1 MPTPN
6 GAVPRRVPDDRWLAR
21 RHSVADGVVA
31 PLRTGAIDPAQAE
44 QAVSAS
50 MWRLEQARREPP
62 LATSDIAAV
71 LEAAIDPLRRLDDS
85 EGGNAAAVGYIQSHL
100 DTIAAYLIRGRTTSP
115 AVRQRLI
122 RAGAQFYQLAGWMA
136 FDAER
141 HTSAQRYFRAGL
153 RAARDISDDDLI
165 AHILGCMA
173 YHVACQG
180 QRGEATQL
188 AAAAVTVG
196 KRAHPAVLS
205 LTYSRLGHAHAAAGD
220 VRGTRSSFDLARD
233 HKPCSDGADAPDF
246 LYWFDQ
252 KHMDI
257 LHGQALQLLAFSS
270 GAKPSTLLG
279 EADKF
284 LLGKIDENTESIP
297 RDSLFHSAW
306 LARSQLLRGE
316 LEQAASTARRVMHGL
331 KGVYSSRTVMT
342 LRRLDTDLA
351 ARRSVADLKD
361 AQELRRELHP
371 LITA

>member
-1 MPTPN
+1 
-6 GAVPRRVPDDRWLAR
+6 
-21 RHSVADGVVA
+21 
-31 PLRTGAIDPAQAE
+31 
-44 QAVSAS
+44 
-50 MWRLEQARREPP
+50 
-62 LATSDIAAV
+62 
-71 LEAAIDPLRRLDDS
+71 
-85 EGGNAAAVGYIQSHL
+85 
-100 DTIAAYLIRGRTTSP
+100 
-115 AVRQRLI
+115 
-122 RAGAQFYQLAGWMA
+122 
-136 FDAER
+136 
-141 HTSAQRYFRAGL
+141 
-153 RAARDISDDDLI
+153 
-165 AHILGCMA
+165 
-173 YHVACQG
+173 
-180 QRGEATQL
+180 
-188 AAAAVTVG
+188 
-196 KRAHPAVLS
+196 
-205 LTYSRLGHAHAAAGD
+205 
-220 VRGTRSSFDLARD
+220 
-233 HKPCSDGADAPDF
+233 
-246 LYWFDQ
+246 
-252 KHMDI
+252 MDI

>member
-1 MPTPN
+1 MAVTGSALTTPAWQYAQEP
-6 GAVPRRVPDDRWLAR
+6 GGRWAASELNLLASGDTR
-21 RHSVADGVVA
+21 SQIPAGVVEM
-31 PLRTGAIDPAQAE
+31 LRSTLGH
-44 QAVSAS
+44 
-50 MWRLEQARREPP
+50 
-62 LATSDIAAV
+62 
-71 LEAAIDPLRRLDDS
+71 LRRMDDV
-85 EGGNAAAVGYIQSHL
+85 EGGGRQVLQIVHGEFRKVAGYVEQGNFANSTVASHML
-100 DTIAAYLIRGRTTSP
+100 GVFGELA
-115 AVRQRLI
+115 
-122 RAGAQFYQLAGWMA
+122 QLAGWMA
-136 FDAER
+136 HDAER
-141 HTSAQRYFRAGL
+141 PGLAQRYFRTALQAAHSAGDRNL
-153 RAARDISDDDLI
+153 G
-165 AHILGCMA
+165 AHVLGCMA
-173 YHVACQG
+173 YHVACRG
-180 QRGEATQL
+180 QCDEAAAL
-188 AAAAVTVG
+188 AAAAVRAG